1 MSIHVLILTW
11 GHIWVT
17 WRAPGVPVDEQRLCV
32 GGVVIRCAHR
42 GDKMVVAL
50 VLEVA
55 LQSTDLVRWLVTRIG
70 QRRCKVRYLGWSDHN
85 CLLRGTRYQSLPH
98 HLLIWTW
105 LDSVSLDLVLGE
117 QVSTLVQQLISHVLE
132 CLDLALTINVGHVD
146 IFFADL
152 FITRSL
158 LDQEVNVLWLH
169 FLLGLD
175 DRLDALLLKYALAHL
190 KQLKLPSESLDE
202 VIIALEHLSKKLQ
215 ILFLI
220 RTVILWLALTRGRLL
235 GDSRGKETHKGV
247 KNATLIWI

>member
-55 LQSTDLVRWLVTRIG
+55 LQCTDLVRWLVTRIG

-85 CLLRGTRYQSLPH
+85 CLLGGARNQSLPH

-105 LDSVSLDLVLGE
+105 LDSVSLDSNNKGVP
-117 QVSTLVQQLISHVLE
+117 
-132 CLDLALTINVGHVD
+132 
-146 IFFADL
+146 
-152 FITRSL
+152 
-158 LDQEVNVLWLH
+158 
-169 FLLGLD
+169 
-175 DRLDALLLKYALAHL
+175 LDALGFCFESIGGNICYAT
-190 KQLKLPSESLDE
+190 
-202 VIIALEHLSKKLQ
+202 IAKCLRVSDQTKT
-215 ILFLI
+215 LF
-220 RTVILWLALTRGRLL
+220 RLTHH
-235 GDSRGKETHKGV
+235 TF
-247 KNATLIWI
+247 